1 MRLITQRSAILFFV
15 GLFTILTARVVF
27 RLLVD
32 SWPLMDL
39 GMVMNAIIAAGIVA
53 IMVEFRMQRKGT

>member
-1 MRLITQRSAILFFV
+1 MSFVTRRSSILFFV

-32 SWPLMDL
+32 SWPLIDFT
-39 GMVMNAIIAAGIVA
+39 MVMSAIIAAGMVA
-53 IMVEFRMQRKGT
+53 ITVEFGAQRRGK